1 MNPAGCFVHSH
12 GIDEPETADAQGRLQ
27 VRSTITALPRTRVI
41 PVTPEY
47 IHSEC
52 RSAVFGIYRQPEDHC
67 TRTRPVAYLHMPKVD

>member
-41 PVTPEY
+41 QVNPNMDFPSAAAPFSNLSMTLVTIAPA
-47 IHSEC
+47 SG
-52 RSAVFGIYRQPEDHC
+52 R
-67 TRTRPVAYLHMPKVD
+67 LHACIWRK